1 MYPDQEG
8 STIAESA
15 GKCLESFNECLANF
29 SLLPPRQQSGIED
42 QLGRFSIWTSN
53 IGVFASTRASL
64 DHRLRD
70 VEDVHRLVQGLLWI
84 LNEHI
89 QRCLSRL
96 VSLDPSGDGYN
107 QESKISAINS
117 IDGVV
122 TDISREISLLHQLSN
137 TIRKAGSERHN
148 LKAATSF
155 VIRDEYGDD
164 VGPIFMN
171 FAMGIIQRKFP
182 VCDKA
187 IQTRLAAAM
196 LLRRKRILYRRSRYG
211 QSPSRNTPSAPQMMA
226 PKRGITEADV
236 QPTQLSRS
244 LGQPKIVSDAKPT
257 PSVAESRT
265 MTATTLHMDEWKKA
279 STPSVISESKSISPS
294 HHEELAFPPPP
305 AGSPLRKFRTLK
317 EQRRAKHQERL
328 NSLPHFSLYQ
338 QYNGNPPLHPNIID
352 LLKSDILNLE
362 SDLEQ
367 EIERDRKNCFNSN
380 VEVTCPYCCC
390 VLSSADVKS
399 DRKWIEHVKHDV
411 YPYVCLFETCD
422 TPDTLYNH
430 SEDWLKHMGQHQLQW
445 LCAVKSHEV
454 LIFNNQSEYEEHM
467 STRHKVSKSQAAL
480 LAERSSRPPR
490 QIFVSCPLC
499 GYSNSNSCL
508 DNHIATHLSY
518 LALKSLPFTDD
529 ETNDSGSK
537 EMVVD
542 SDKIYQQHRS
552 TIAGDPGYD
561 IPLDLEDKL
570 LISDNPPAP
579 NPPMS
584 PHPLRRKL
592 MNPFETFSDS
602 HGNRESDPILEELR
616 HMINRSG
623 PDNRSTTSNE
633 QKSVDTK
640 WPHGEEIKKRR
651 KEYEANEMEKRKG
664 KLPSQDYP
672 FGPLGYGSRSSSLG
686 FLFKLDFVKPD
697 YTIQPELRD
706 AARNWSP
713 PTYPGAIS
721 LVGTTD
727 WMEWHQGVFC
737 LAGRAVGSDIYQ
749 ACSLFY
755 DSERDIFLG
764 VPFDCRN
771 QIVNDWKRVTFG
783 HKVAQGGQPVSLL
796 GFDLRHH
803 ALGGFGSPDWM
814 PQLIPASYKCEQ
826 FNSFT
831 SVGGNLALLLGF
843 AAFSGP
849 YPQSQDGVGTALR
862 AIGSFRPPFWS
873 PHPYKTE
880 RVHGTGVIVSVKSLD
895 NNEDVLSA
903 YQRGDFGP
911 LIINREQP
919 PSRPTSRVVPS
930 SLASSRLAR

>member
-1 MYPDQEG
+1 MYPGREG

-15 GKCLESFNECLANF
+15 GKCLKSFNECLAHF
-29 SLLPPRQQSGIED
+29 SLVPPRQQSGIED

-53 IGVFASTRASL
+53 IDVFASTRASL
-64 DHRLRD
+64 DYRLRD
-70 VEDVHRLVQGLLWI
+70 VEDVHSLVQGLLWI

-89 QRCLSRL
+89 QRCLSHL
-96 VSLDPSGDGYN
+96 VSLDPSADGYN

-117 IDGVV
+117 IDAVV
-122 TDISREISLLHQLSN
+122 TDISREISFLHQLSN

-155 VIRDEYGDD
+155 VIRDEHGND
-164 VGPIFMN
+164 VGPTFMN
-171 FAMGIIQRKFP
+171 HFAMGIIQRKFP
-182 VCDKA
+182 GCDKA

-211 QSPSRNTPSAPQMMA
+211 QFPSRNTPSAPQMMA

-236 QPTQLSRS
+236 QPPQLSRS

-265 MTATTLHMDEWKKA
+265 MTATTLRTSTMNEWKKA

-367 EIERDRKNCFNSN
+367 EIERDRKDCFNSN

-390 VLSSADVKS
+390 VLSSADVTS

-422 TPDTLYNH
+422 APDTLYNH

-499 GYSNSNSCL
+499 GYSNSNSSL
-508 DNHIATHLSY
+508 DGHIATHLRY

-529 ETNDSGSK
+529 GTNDSGSD
-537 EMVVD
+537 EMVAD
-542 SDKIYQQHRS
+542 PNKIYQQHQS
-552 TIAGDPGYD
+552 VIADDPEYD
-561 IPLDLEDKL
+561 KNL
-570 LISDNPPAP
+570 
-579 NPPMS
+579 PMS
-584 PHPLRRKL
+584 SHSLEWES
-592 MNPFETFSDS
+592 MNPFGTLFVPDFELS
-602 HGNRESDPILEELR
+602 PISMGLQR
-616 HMINRSG
+616 MINRRG
-623 PDNRSTTSNE
+623 LDGRSTTRS
-633 QKSVDTK
+633 
-640 WPHGEEIKKRR
+640 
-651 KEYEANEMEKRKG
+651 
-664 KLPSQDYP
+664 
-672 FGPLGYGSRSSSLG
+672 GPLGYGSRSSSLR
-686 FLFKLDFVKPD
+686 FLFKFDFVKPD

-727 WMEWHQGVFC
+727 WMEWHQGMFYFTK
-737 LAGRAVGSDIYQ
+737 RAIDSDIYQ

-803 ALGGFGSPDWM
+803 ALGGLGSPDWM
-814 PQLIPASYKCEQ
+814 PQLIPESYKCEQ

-849 YPQSQDGVGTALR
+849 YPQSQDGVGTALSAIR
-862 AIGSFRPPFWS
+862 AFIPPNWV
-873 PHPYKTE
+873 PHHYKTE
-880 RVHGTGVIVSVKSLD
+880 RIHGTGVIVSVKSLD
-895 NNEDVLSA
+895 NNEDELSA
-903 YQRGDFGP
+903 YQRGDYGP
-911 LIINREQP
+911 LIINR
-919 PSRPTSRVVPS
+919 R
-930 SLASSRLAR
+930 